1 MYEAYFKYFYP
12 RYIVELSLG
21 VYSLCDLP
29 PSKLSAAALA
39 LSMRLLDP
47 ASNLE
52 TVWNNNLVHYTKYTL
67 EEIRPTVERLATV
80 LINAPSAKLA
90 TVYQK
95 YSNKKFMKIARLVI
109 YLSLLLMTVLYRKSY
124 LEFQTSNSHS
134 ML

>member
-52 TVWNNNLVHYTKYTL
+52 TVWNKNLVHYTKYTL

-109 YLSLLLMTVLYRKSY
+109 
-124 LEFQTSNSHS
+124 
-134 ML
+134 

>member
-1 MYEAYFKYFYP
+1 MGTSPSPLSEESEQGWWRRSSDTYIG
-12 RYIVELSLG
+12 YIVELSLG

-52 TVWNNNLVHYTKYTL
+52 TVWNNNLIHYTKYTL

-95 YSNKKFMKIARLVI
+95 YSNKKFMKIARI
-109 YLSLLLMTVLYRKSY
+109 PVLEDPALKK
-124 LEFQTSNSHS
+124 
-134 ML
+134 

>member
-1 MYEAYFKYFYP
+1 M
-12 RYIVELSLG
+12 
-21 VYSLCDLP
+21 CDLP

-95 YSNKKFMKIARLVI
+95 YSNKKFMKIARFVI
-109 YLSLLLMTVLYRKSY
+109 YLSLLLMTALYRKSD